1 MWLLGGARVAPAA
14 RRTTAPA
21 AARHVPYCVYMSY
34 LHTYTYFLML
44 HLIAIQFE
52 WRCGVFRFPMTRG
65 MTQRDKILFGGA
77 SSLYFHK
84 ITAGYYLVI
93 IN

>member
-1 MWLLGGARVAPAA
+1 MWLLGGDRAAPAA
-14 RRTTAPA
+14 RRTTA

-65 MTQRDKILFGGA
+65 MTQWDIILSGGA

-84 ITAGYYLVI
+84 ITAFIHDNLM
-93 IN
+93 

>member
-1 MWLLGGARVAPAA
+1 MWLLGGARATPAA
-14 RRTTAPA
+14 KRTTAA
-21 AARHVPYCVYMSY
+21 ATRHVPYCVYMSY

-52 WRCGVFRFPMTRG
+52 WCCGVFRFPMTRG
-65 MTQRDKILFGGA
+65 MTQRDKILSGRA

-84 ITAGYYLVI
+84 ITVGFYVSI

>member
-1 MWLLGGARVAPAA
+1 MWLLGGAQAA
-14 RRTTAPA
+14 RAARHTTA

-52 WRCGVFRFPMTRG
+52 WCCGVFRFPMTRG